1 MISCSIHTIS
11 ICIIRL
17 VTLIHTWNVLGFF
30 PGSIPSRIHTM
41 TFAFHVSALKCSYG
55 ALYQALNKR
64 SVSDL
69 SASVEQ
75 EIRKDGAV
83 LASQHPFWKDPL
95 IEKGRGLKCP
105 SSQRESL
112 RLRNLR
118 LSLCCSSLV
127 GATFSQFLCLNGLPV
142 QSSRSSVSWLSPLPR
157 ASVLRQFP
165 LPRSFADRR

>member
-11 ICIIRL
+11 ICTIRL

-30 PGSIPSRIHTM
+30 PGSIPSMIHTM
-41 TFAFHVSALKCSYG
+41 TFAFHASALKCSYG
-55 ALYQALNKR
+55 ALDQALNKR

-83 LASQHPFWKDPL
+83 LASQHPFWKGPL
-95 IEKGRGLKCP
+95 IEKGRGLKCS

-127 GATFSQFLCLNGLPV
+127 GATF
-142 QSSRSSVSWLSPLPR
+142 
-157 ASVLRQFP
+157 
-165 LPRSFADRR
+165 